1 MNFKALYR
9 AVIPLA
15 ILIVLFSGCISS
27 PEEGAEEVVTDIGD
41 FPNMENPLPEVPEE
55 NVIPAQPAGADITGG
70 EEVGEAEDSSK
81 TGEIGAG
88 ELPYTTRSLSDAEEQ
103 NKTIR
108 VGAFNIQVF
117 GVTKASKPE
126 VMEILAQIIRSYD
139 VVAIQE
145 IRDSSQTSLP
155 QLVEAVNSEGA
166 NYEYV
171 VSERLG
177 RTTSKEQYAYVYD
190 STRLRLAGE
199 PHTYPEPEGTD
210 PFHRQPYIAGFELP
224 GENFSFVLLT
234 VHTDPD
240 EAEEEINYLDEA
252 VEYARTVYPEEDD
265 FILMGDL
272 NADGSYYDEDAAGDL
287 SGADYHWLIDNSVDT
302 TTKATDY
309 TYDRIIVSEG
319 AESLFTGDSGVFRYD
334 LAYNLTYDETTAV
347 SDHYP
352 VYAEFLTYGDE
363 F

>member
-1 MNFKALYR
+1 MDFMKFYR

-27 PEEGAEEVVTDIGD
+27 PEEVVEEVVTEIGD
-41 FPNMENPLPEVPEE
+41 ISDTEVPLPVLPED
-55 NVIPAQPAGADITGG
+55 NVVQAPVSGANGTVG
-70 EEVGEAEDSSK
+70 EEAGEYEDSNE
-81 TGEIGAG
+81 TGDTGAG
-88 ELPYTTRSLSDAEEQ
+88 ELPYTTRSLSDTEGQAE
-103 NKTIR
+103 TIR

-126 VMEILAQIIRSYD
+126 VMEVLAQIIRSYD
-139 VVAIQE
+139 VVAVQE
-145 IRDSSQTSLP
+145 IRDKSQTALP
-155 QLVEAVNSEGA
+155 QLVDAVNREGA

-190 STRLRLAGE
+190 SSRLRLAGE
-199 PHTYPEPEGTD
+199 PNTYPEPEGTD

-224 GENFSFVLLT
+224 EENFSFVLLT
-234 VHTDPD
+234 IHTDPD
-240 EAEEEINYLDEA
+240 EAEEEINSLDEA
-252 VEYARTVYPEEDD
+252 VEYARTAYPEEDD

-272 NADGSYYDEDAAGDL
+272 NADGSYYDEDAPGDL
-287 SGADYHWLIDNSVDT
+287 RGDDYYWLINNSLDT

-319 AESLFTGDSGVFRYD
+319 AESQFTGDVGVFRYD
-334 LAYNLTYDETTAV
+334 LAYNLSYDETTAV

-352 VYAEFLTYGDE
+352 VYAEFLTSGDD

>member
-1 MNFKALYR
+1 MDFKKFYR
-9 AVIPLA
+9 TVIPLA

-27 PEEGAEEVVTDIGD
+27 PEEVVGEVVTELVDVSD
-41 FPNMENPLPEVPEE
+41 TEASLPVPPEE
-55 NVIPAQPAGADITGG
+55 NVVPAPIDNANGTVG
-70 EEVGEAEDSSK
+70 EEVGELEDSGE
-81 TGEIGAG
+81 TGDTGNG
-88 ELPYTTRSLSDAEEQ
+88 ELPYTTRSLSDAEGQDETV
-103 NKTIR
+103 NI
-108 VGAFNIQVF
+108 GAFNIQVF

-126 VMEILAQIIRSYD
+126 VMEVLAQIIRSYD
-139 VVAIQE
+139 VVAVQE
-145 IRDSSQTSLP
+145 IRDSSQTALP
-155 QLVEAVNSEGA
+155 QLVETVNSEGA

-190 STRLRLAGE
+190 SSRLRLVGE

-240 EAEEEINYLDEA
+240 EAEEEINSLDEA
-252 VEYARTVYPEEDD
+252 VEYARTAYPGEDD

-272 NADGSYYDEDAAGDL
+272 NADGSYYDEDAPGDL
-287 SGADYHWLIDNSVDT
+287 SGDDYYWLINNSLDT

-319 AESLFTGDSGVFRYD
+319 AESQFTGNVGVFRYD
-334 LAYNLTYDETTAV
+334 LTYNLTYDETIAV

-352 VYAEFLTYGDE
+352 VYAEFLTSGDE

>member
-1 MNFKALYR
+1 MNFKAFYR
-9 AVIPLA
+9 TVIPLA

-27 PEEGAEEVVTDIGD
+27 PEEVVEEVVTELGEVSDT
-41 FPNMENPLPEVPEE
+41 EAPLPVPPEE
-55 NVIPAQPAGADITGG
+55 NAVPAPVGKANGTVG
-70 EEVGEAEDSSK
+70 EEVGEFEDSGE
-81 TGEIGAG
+81 TGDTGSG
-88 ELPYTTRSLSDAEEQ
+88 ELPYTARTISDAEGQAE
-103 NKTIR
+103 TIR

-126 VMEILAQIIRSYD
+126 VMEVLAQIIRSYD
-139 VVAIQE
+139 VVAVQE
-145 IRDSSQTSLP
+145 IRDSSQTALP
-155 QLVEAVNSEGA
+155 QLVETVNSEGGS
-166 NYEYV
+166 YEYV

-190 STRLRLAGE
+190 SSRVRLAGE
-199 PHTYPEPEGTD
+199 PHTYPEPEDTD

-224 GENFSFVLLT
+224 DESFSFVLLT

-240 EAEEEINYLDEA
+240 EAEEEINSLDEV
-252 VEYARTVYPEEDD
+252 VEYARTAYPEEDD

-272 NADGSYYDEDAAGDL
+272 NADGSYYDEDEAGDL
-287 SGADYHWLIDNSVDT
+287 SGAEYNWLIDNSVDT

-309 TYDRIIVSEG
+309 TYDRIIISEG
-319 AESLFTGDSGVFRYD
+319 AESLFTGDAGVFRYD
-334 LAYNLTYDETTAV
+334 LAYNLSYDETTAV

-352 VYAEFLTYGDE
+352 VYAEFLSYGDE